1 MSPLCVTTKLKK
13 TSGLN
18 ISYISSCC
26 AFISVPQQLMC
37 IRSTSTK
44 LQRRQHKTTYRLIVI
59 QLLVFPKCVV
69 GVSVCFQCCCFGANV
84 EFVYALMR
92 HQFLCPPTRV
102 CLIWMRRVSPT
113 FPSEYCRVCLSRLFA
128 QNSNRQPDIN
138 NNHWGKRAVNDF
150 ICISF
155 QFGADITAEMTTST
169 AGDDNLG
176 LFWSRVTN
184 KKIALATDVRGPLN
198 SQG

>member
-1 MSPLCVTTKLKK
+1 MLDKTELKIEILRTQYFLQIKLLGIHFSPTAAAAV
-13 TSGLN
+13 
-18 ISYISSCC
+18 Y
-26 AFISVPQQLMC
+26 
-37 IRSTSTK
+37 STSTK

-138 NNHWGKRAVNDF
+138 NNH
-150 ICISF
+150 
-155 QFGADITAEMTTST
+155 
-169 AGDDNLG
+169 
-176 LFWSRVTN
+176 
-184 KKIALATDVRGPLN
+184 
-198 SQG
+198 